1 MKCDSVGFFLAQ
13 YLLELGLL
21 DSKMAKFL
29 PSEQAAAA
37 VLYAERKLK
46 RAISS

>member
-1 MKCDSVGFFLAQ
+1 MRCDSVGFYLSQ

-29 PSEQAAAA
+29 PSE
-37 VLYAERKLK
+37 
-46 RAISS
+46 